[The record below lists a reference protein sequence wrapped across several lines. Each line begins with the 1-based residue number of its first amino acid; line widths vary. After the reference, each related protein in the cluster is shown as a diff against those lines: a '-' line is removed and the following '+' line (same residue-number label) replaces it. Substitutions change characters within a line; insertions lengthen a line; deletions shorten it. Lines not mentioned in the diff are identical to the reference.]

1 MTARREQ
8 ISRWTLPYGLSLPF
22 WALFCRALK
31 VTQGAGYLSIAF
43 QARFWNYGSRDME
56 NNVMNQEELDFG
68 VKTMGDSQLENLAE
82 EFNDLGDL
90 GDFRFFRKTKL

>member
-1 MTARREQ
+1 M
-8 ISRWTLPYGLSLPF
+8 GLEI
-22 WALFCRALK
+22 W
-31 VTQGAGYLSIAF
+31 
-43 QARFWNYGSRDME
+43 E